1 MKPVFAALC
10 ILLLIF
16 PSLGAGQKV
25 YELLA
30 RTPDCAVPCILQQF
44 EEGNCSITDI
54 ANITDCACTNITLLA
69 GLSNCVQASCSFIDQ
84 GDSALVLD
92 DLCVGYPKESRQYL
106 IVAWAVSSIAL
117 TSLFTVLRCISRYI
131 VTSGL
136 WWDDWLIIVAAISLI
151 ALCSIQIAE
160 TRIALGLH
168 YWNINPANAV
178 LAFQLFYSAQVTYI
192 LVQVTSK
199 VAILLLFWRIFP
211 NRHFRRIV
219 WGCII
224 FLVAHGFV
232 FLGLV
237 IFQCSPIRSVWDKT
251 IPSTCM
257 GLKAISA
264 AGAALAI
271 LEDVV
276 ILVLPVGQVFQLQL
290 TYRKKL
296 AVCFMF
302 SIGSFAC
309 VTSMVRLKYVVTYK
323 YDGDYTWYNVEFFI
337 WCMIELASAVICG
350 CLPTLRPL
358 MKKVFGSMGSIKGY
372 WNSRSTKTD
381 SSWVGGSHGEFGKLP
396 EPPQAPG
403 QTHDEEST
411 PPQTPI
417 PTNALI
423 PLQDSIRRQTFTPP
437 RIRKFLYLSRC
448 LLPWSRLYFGRCRYV
463 SKNPHRWSH
472 SCFGRPRCPRAP
484 PQLQSFPPP

>member
-1 MKPVFAALC
+1 MKPVAFALC
-10 ILLLIF
+10 ILFVVF
-16 PSLGAGQKV
+16 PSLIAGQNV
-25 YELLA
+25 YELLG
-30 RTPDCAVPCILQQF
+30 RTPDCAVPCILSQF
-44 EEGNCSITDI
+44 QAGNC
-54 ANITDCACTNITLLA
+54 NIGDVAGIPDCACRNVTLLTE
-69 GLSNCVQASCSFIDQ
+69 LSNCVQDKCSFIDQ
-84 GDSALVLD
+84 GNSALVLD
-92 DLCVGYPKESRQYL
+92 DLCEAYPKESRQYL
-106 IVAWAVSSIAL
+106 IVAWAISSIAV
-117 TSLFTVLRCISRYI
+117 TSMFTILRCVSRYL

-136 WWDDWLIIVAAISLI
+136 WWDDWLIIVATLSLI

-168 YWNINPANAV
+168 YWNINPANAI

-211 NRHFRRIV
+211 NRQFRRIV

-224 FLVAHGFV
+224 FLVSHGFV

-271 LEDVV
+271 LEDLV
-276 ILVLPVGQVFQLQL
+276 ILILPVGQVFELQL

-296 AVCFMF
+296 AVIFMF

-309 VTSMVRLKYVVTYK
+309 VTSMVRLKYVVTYM
-323 YDGDYTWYNVEFFI
+323 YTGDYTWHNVEFFV
-337 WCMIELASAVICG
+337 WCMIELAAAVVCG

-372 WNSRSTKTD
+372 LYPRSTKTD
-381 SSWVGGSHGEFGKLP
+381 SSWAADYRTSAHSRTLGHLCTTTDVNTSADAHAFRDTLG
-396 EPPQAPG
+396 
-403 QTHDEEST
+403 
-411 PPQTPI
+411 
-417 PTNALI
+417 PTAVCVLIDTSSAVNA
-423 PLQDSIRRQTFTPP
+423 FTTA
-437 RIRKFLYLSRC
+437 
-448 LLPWSRLYFGRCRYV
+448 
-463 SKNPHRWSH
+463 NPSED
-472 SCFGRPRCPRAP
+472 A
-484 PQLQSFPPP
+484 